1 MPVTVRIPQLLRNLT
16 QGEREV
22 QVEAS
27 TLAEAIE
34 ALEQRYPGIRQRLV
48 GQDGELHR
56 YVNLFVN
63 DQDVRLLSGLQTSL
77 PEGAEISIVP
87 AMAGGC

>member
-1 MPVTVRIPQLLRNLT
+1 MAVTVRVPQLLRGLT
-16 QGEREV
+16 NGEKEV

-27 TLAEAIE
+27 TVAEAIQ
-34 ALEQRYPGIRQRLV
+34 ALELRYPGIRQRLV
-48 GQDGELHR
+48 DGGGDLHR

-63 DQDVRLLSGLQTSL
+63 DQDVRLLSGLDTPL
-77 PEGAEISIVP
+77 PEGSEIAIVP

>member
-16 QGEREV
+16 NGDREV

-34 ALEQRYPGIRQRLV
+34 ELERRYPGLRQRLINS
-48 GQDGELHR
+48 DGELHR

-63 DQDVRLLSGLQTSL
+63 DQDVRFLGGLQATL
-77 PEGAEISIVP
+77 PEGAEIAIVP

>member
-22 QVEAS
+22 QVEAT

-48 GQDGELHR
+48 SQDGELHR

-63 DQDVRLLSGLQTSL
+63 DQDVRLLSGLQTTL

>member
-1 MPVTVRIPQLLRNLT
+1 MAVTVRIPQLLRTLT

-22 QVEAS
+22 QVDAT
-27 TLAEAIE
+27 TLREAID
-34 ALEQRYPGIRQRLV
+34 ALEQRYPGIRERLV
-48 GQDGELHR
+48 NGEGEIHR
-56 YVNLFVN
+56 FVNLFVN
-63 DQDVRLLSGLQTSL
+63 DEDVRLMAGLETRL